1 MNSKVTEVTAR
12 VLVLFVIAFVLA
24 IVTQLCW
31 NSSIAPLTGAK
42 PATFWQAFGINILG
56 SIVFQCKTSKDS

>member
-12 VLVLFVIAFVLA
+12 IVILFVIALALA